1 MLANNNHHDI
11 YKNKYLKYKNKY
23 IKLKIGNQFGGALNI
38 IDNTNNRDTLIE
50 FLAPI
55 PHEIIPP
62 KINKI
67 TYNIN
72 GNIIHIVKIILN
84 TDDKPV
90 LFALAGIS
98 HKSFIGTSA
107 VILSKLDLLKKKF
120 KELYLVEYESFRE
133 KQDNACSIR
142 DSCRKT
148 SEDIYEI
155 YKPELDMNN
164 EIADNLNEIILNLGL
179 TNVHLLGK
187 CNGAWV
193 VSLLLIKNAIY
204 KGLYLA
210 VPGIPF
216 NVNILNEL
224 TEDRLKEINFVFG
237 WIRQDGYKFNWN
249 RQSFQEKEVYDRTME
264 AIQKE
269 KGIKIKYKTKMYDN
283 KRDEDEKIYHE
294 IFPDMIDD
302 IISTL

>member
-1 MLANNNHHDI
+1 MLTNNNNNNII

-23 IKLKIGNQFGGALNI
+23 IKLKIVNQLGGALTI

-50 FLAPI
+50 FLATI
-55 PHEIIPP
+55 TIPP
-62 KINKI
+62 EISKI

-84 TDDKPV
+84 QDDKPV

-107 VILSKLDLLKKKF
+107 VILNKLDLLSRKF
-120 KELYLVEYESFRE
+120 KEIYLVEYESFRK
-133 KQDNACSIR
+133 KQDDACNIR
-142 DSCRKT
+142 DIYKKT
-148 SEDIYEI
+148 SEDIYKI

-164 EIADNLNEIILNLGL
+164 EIADNLNEIILKLKLN
-179 TNVHLLGK
+179 NVHLLGK

-193 VSLLLIKNAIY
+193 VTLLLIKNAIY

-216 NVNILNEL
+216 NVNILKEL
-224 TEDRLKEINFVFG
+224 TEERLKEINFVFG
-237 WIRQDGYKFNWN
+237 WVKQDGYKFNWS
-249 RQSFQEKEVYDRTME
+249 RKSFEEKEVYDETINT
-264 AIQKE
+264 IQKE
-269 KGIKIKYKTKMYDN
+269 KRIKIKYESIIYDN
-283 KRDEDEKIYHE
+283 EQAEDDKKYHE
-294 IFPDMIDD
+294 IFPEMIDH

>member
-1 MLANNNHHDI
+1 MLTNNNHYNI

-23 IKLKIGNQFGGALNI
+23 IKLKIGNQLGGVI

-50 FLAPI
+50 FLETI
-55 PHEIIPP
+55 TIPP
-62 KINKI
+62 EISKI
-67 TYNIN
+67 TYNVN
-72 GNIIHIVKIILN
+72 GNIIHIIKIILN

-90 LFALAGIS
+90 LFTLAGIS
-98 HKSFIGTSA
+98 HNSFIGTSK
-107 VILSKLDLLKKKF
+107 VILSKLDLLREKF
-120 KELYLVEYESFRE
+120 KEVYLVEYASFRK
-133 KQDNACSIR
+133 KQDDACNIR
-142 DSCRKT
+142 DKDT
-148 SEDIYEI
+148 SEDINKI

-164 EIADNLNEIILNLGL
+164 EIADNLNDIIVELKL

-224 TEDRLKEINFVFG
+224 TKDRLKEINFVFG
-237 WIRQDGYKFNWN
+237 WVKQDGYRFHWGRK
-249 RQSFQEKEVYDRTME
+249 SFEEKEVYDETINT
-264 AIQKE
+264 IQKE
-269 KGIKIKYKTKMYDN
+269 KGIKIKYESIIYDN
-283 KRDEDEKIYHE
+283 NQAEEEKKYHE
-294 IFPDMIDD
+294 IFPDMIDH

>member
-1 MLANNNHHDI
+1 MLTNNNHYNI

-23 IKLKIGNQFGGALNI
+23 IKLKIGNQLGGVI

-50 FLAPI
+50 FLETI
-55 PHEIIPP
+55 TIPP
-62 KINKI
+62 EISKI
-67 TYNIN
+67 TYNVN
-72 GNIIHIVKIILN
+72 GNIIHIIKIILN

-90 LFALAGIS
+90 LFTLAGIS
-98 HKSFIGTSA
+98 HNSFIGTSK
-107 VILSKLDLLKKKF
+107 VILSKLDLLREKF
-120 KELYLVEYESFRE
+120 KEVYLVEYASFRK
-133 KQDNACSIR
+133 KQDDACNIR
-142 DSCRKT
+142 DKDT
-148 SEDIYEI
+148 SEDINKI

-164 EIADNLNEIILNLGL
+164 EIADNLNDIIVELKL

-224 TEDRLKEINFVFG
+224 TKDRLKEINFVFG
-237 WIRQDGYKFNWN
+237 WVKQDGYRFHWGRK
-249 RQSFQEKEVYDRTME
+249 SFEEKEVYDETINT
-264 AIQKE
+264 IQKE
-269 KGIKIKYKTKMYDN
+269 KGIKIKYESIIYDN
-283 KRDEDEKIYHE
+283 NQAEEEKKYHE
-294 IFPDMIDD
+294 IFPDMIEH